1 MEDDP
6 GLTGI
11 PHATSTVPERHASY
25 TGDRNDLIAL
35 LPQVDGPVLDVG
47 CSTGTLGG
55 RLRDL
60 LGVSVTGIERDHG
73 YAAQAERVL
82 DRCLQADAIEGM
94 EQLHDEGETF
104 AAAILGDVL
113 EHLEDPWVAFDL
125 AASLVRA
132 GGWILVSVPN
142 VGHWS
147 TFASLAAGR
156 WPRRPRGI
164 HDETHLRFFARKDV
178 QDLMNRPP
186 ARLVAYRRVYRL
198 SERPYRINRIAPLV
212 GWIAPDLFTYQ
223 FLLLSRVE
231 ERADQVLSAP
241 PLRIRLWSTSGATGE
256 VKPVSRSRGR
266 RGTPQRRAHR

>member
-1 MEDDP
+1 MEDHP
-6 GLTGI
+6 GLTGA
-11 PHATSTVPERHASY
+11 PDATSTVPERHASY
-25 TGDRNDLIAL
+25 TGDRNDLVAL

-55 RLRDL
+55 RLRNL
-60 LGVSVTGIERDHG
+60 LGVSVTGVERDHG
-73 YAAQAERVL
+73 YAAQAGRVL
-82 DRCLQADAIEGM
+82 DRCLEADAIEGM
-94 EQLHDEGETF
+94 QQLHDEGETF

-113 EHLEDPWVAFDL
+113 EHLEDPWAAFDL

-147 TFASLAAGR
+147 TFVSLATGR
-156 WPRRPRGI
+156 WPRRARGI

-198 SERPYRINRIAPLV
+198 SERPYRINRLAPV
-212 GWIAPDLFTYQ
+212 FGWIVPDLFTYQ

-231 ERADQVLSAP
+231 ERADQMPSAP
-241 PLRIRLWSTSGATGE
+241 PLRVRAWSTSGATDE
-256 VKPVSRSRGR
+256 VEPASRSRGR
-266 RGTPQRRAHR
+266 RGTPQGRGHR